1 MKGRLTL
8 GIVIVA
14 VALLPLLLD
23 PRGYWI
29 RVLTITLLFAAM
41 AQAWNI
47 VGGLANQTSL
57 GHAAFFGIGAYTSTV
72 LLLKFGI
79 SPWLGML
86 AGGALGGVAALVI
99 AIPTMRLQ
107 GHYFA
112 LATLAFGEVM
122 RVIANVWTSLTG
134 GPGGL
139 SVPFVPPGFAAYSF
153 KLLRPHAYIALV
165 ALVVVT
171 AIFEVIRRGAMG
183 YRLRAIKQNP
193 AAAEVIGVDTTRVKL
208 QAAVIS
214 GALIAMLGTLYAQV
228 AVFFDPDTVFGIASI
243 SIRIAL
249 IAIIGGVGTA
259 AGPILGAFFIIP
271 LEEIMNDLLS
281 SRAAGLS
288 QLVFG
293 IILIAVILWRP
304 RGFITVLDSLRARLS
319 RSGGAMT
326 ILDVRAVSRRF
337 GGLQALSEVTFSVSK
352 GEIVGVIGPN
362 GAGKTT
368 LFSTLVGLIR
378 PDAGTV
384 TLDGKDLAGLEAPH
398 GRRSRDDKNLPERR
412 LVCRKLGAG

>member
-1 MKGRLTL
+1 MKRCLAL
-8 GIVIVA
+8 AAVIVA
-14 VALLPLLLD
+14 LALLPSLLD

-29 RVLTITLLFAAM
+29 RVLTFTLLFAAM

-72 LLLKFGI
+72 LLLKYGI
-79 SPWLGML
+79 SPWLGMV
-86 AGGALGGVAALVI
+86 AGGALGGLAAFII

-139 SVPFVPPGFAAYSF
+139 SVPFVPPSFAAYSF
-153 KLLRPHAYIALV
+153 KLLRPHAYIALA

-171 AIFEVIRRGAMG
+171 AIFEIIRRGAMG
-183 YRLRAIKQNP
+183 YRLRAIKQNV

-214 GALIAMLGTLYAQV
+214 GTLIAMLGTLYAQV

-293 IILIAVILWRP
+293 VILIAVILWRP
-304 RGFITVLDSLRARLS
+304 RGFITVFGSLRARLS
-319 RSGGAMT
+319 R
-326 ILDVRAVSRRF
+326 
-337 GGLQALSEVTFSVSK
+337 
-352 GEIVGVIGPN
+352 
-362 GAGKTT
+362 
-368 LFSTLVGLIR
+368 
-378 PDAGTV
+378 TV
-384 TLDGKDLAGLEAPH
+384 AP
-398 GRRSRDDKNLPERR
+398 
-412 LVCRKLGAG
+412 

>member
-1 MKGRLTL
+1 MKRCLPL
-8 GIVIVA
+8 ALLILA
-14 VALLPLLLD
+14 AALLPLLLD

-29 RVLTITLLFAAM
+29 RVLTFTLLFAAM

-57 GHAAFFGIGAYTSTV
+57 GHAAFFGIGAYTSTI

-139 SVPFVPPGFAAYSF
+139 SVPFVPPSFAAYSF
-153 KLLRPHAYIALV
+153 KLLRPHAYIALA
-165 ALVVVT
+165 ALIVVT
-171 AIFEVIRRGAMG
+171 VIFEMIRRGAMG
-183 YRLRAIKQNP
+183 YRLRAIRENAP
-193 AAAEVIGVDTTRVKL
+193 AAEVIGIDTTKVKL

-214 GALIAMLGTLYAQV
+214 GVLVAMLGTLYAQI

-271 LEEIMNDLLS
+271 LEEIMNALLS

-304 RGFITVLDSLRARLS
+304 RGFITVIDAFRARLS
-319 RSGGAMT
+319 R
-326 ILDVRAVSRRF
+326 AV
-337 GGLQALSEVTFSVSK
+337 K
-352 GEIVGVIGPN
+352 P
-362 GAGKTT
+362 
-368 LFSTLVGLIR
+368 
-378 PDAGTV
+378 
-384 TLDGKDLAGLEAPH
+384 
-398 GRRSRDDKNLPERR
+398 
-412 LVCRKLGAG
+412 

>member
-1 MKGRLTL
+1 MKRCLAL
-8 GIVIVA
+8 AVVIA
-14 VALLPLLLD
+14 AAALLPLLLD

-29 RVLTITLLFAAM
+29 RVLTFTLLFAAM
-41 AQAWNI
+41 AQSWNI

-86 AGGALGGVAALVI
+86 AAGALGGLAALII

-153 KLLRPHAYIALV
+153 KLLRPHAYIALA

-171 AIFEVIRRGAMG
+171 AIFEAIRRGAMG
-183 YRLRAIKQNP
+183 YRLRAIKQNA

-228 AVFFDPDTVFGIASI
+228 AVFFDPDTVFGVAGI

-271 LEEIMNDLLS
+271 LEELMNDLLS

-293 IILIAVILWRP
+293 IILIAVILWQP
-304 RGFITVLDSLRARLS
+304 RGFITVLGSWRARLS
-319 RSGGAMT
+319 R
-326 ILDVRAVSRRF
+326 AV
-337 GGLQALSEVTFSVSK
+337 
-352 GEIVGVIGPN
+352 
-362 GAGKTT
+362 
-368 LFSTLVGLIR
+368 
-378 PDAGTV
+378 
-384 TLDGKDLAGLEAPH
+384 AP
-398 GRRSRDDKNLPERR
+398 
-412 LVCRKLGAG
+412 

>member
-1 MKGRLTL
+1 MKRCLPL
-8 GIVIVA
+8 ALLILA
-14 VALLPLLLD
+14 AALLPLLLD

-29 RVLTITLLFAAM
+29 RVLTFTLLFAAM

-139 SVPFVPPGFAAYSF
+139 SVPFVPPSFAAYSF
-153 KLLRPHAYIALV
+153 KLLRPHAYIALA
-165 ALVVVT
+165 ALIVVT
-171 AIFEVIRRGAMG
+171 AIFEMIRRGAMG
-183 YRLRAIKQNP
+183 YRLRAIRQNAP
-193 AAAEVIGVDTTRVKL
+193 AAEVIGIDTTKVKL

-214 GALIAMLGTLYAQV
+214 GVLVAMLGTLYAQI

-271 LEEIMNDLLS
+271 LEEIMNALLS

-304 RGFITVLDSLRARLS
+304 RGFITVIDAVRARLS
-319 RSGGAMT
+319 R
-326 ILDVRAVSRRF
+326 R
-337 GGLQALSEVTFSVSK
+337 
-352 GEIVGVIGPN
+352 
-362 GAGKTT
+362 
-368 LFSTLVGLIR
+368 
-378 PDAGTV
+378 
-384 TLDGKDLAGLEAPH
+384 
-398 GRRSRDDKNLPERR
+398 
-412 LVCRKLGAG
+412 

>member
-1 MKGRLTL
+1 
-8 GIVIVA
+8 
-14 VALLPLLLD
+14 
-23 PRGYWI
+23 
-29 RVLTITLLFAAM
+29 
-41 AQAWNI
+41 
-47 VGGLANQTSL
+47 
-57 GHAAFFGIGAYTSTV
+57 V
-72 LLLKFGI
+72 LLLKFGV

-86 AGGALGGVAALVI
+86 AGGVLGGAAAFVI

-139 SVPFVPPGFAAYSF
+139 SVPFVPPSFSAYSF
-153 KLLRPHAYIALV
+153 KLLTPHAYIALV

-171 AIFEVIRRGAMG
+171 AIFEWIRRGAMG
-183 YRLRAIKQNP
+183 YRLRAIKQNV
-193 AAAEVIGVDTTRVKL
+193 AAAEVIGIDTTRVKL

-271 LEEIMNDLLS
+271 LEELMNDLLS

-293 IILIAVILWRP
+293 VILIAVILWRP
-304 RGFITVLDSLRARLS
+304 RGFITVFGSLRARLS
-319 RSGGAMT
+319 R
-326 ILDVRAVSRRF
+326 
-337 GGLQALSEVTFSVSK
+337 
-352 GEIVGVIGPN
+352 
-362 GAGKTT
+362 
-368 LFSTLVGLIR
+368 
-378 PDAGTV
+378 TV
-384 TLDGKDLAGLEAPH
+384 TP
-398 GRRSRDDKNLPERR
+398 
-412 LVCRKLGAG
+412 

>member
-1 MKGRLTL
+1 MKRCLPL
-8 GIVIVA
+8 ALLILA
-14 VALLPLLLD
+14 AALLPLLLD

-29 RVLTITLLFAAM
+29 RVLTFTLLFAAM

-57 GHAAFFGIGAYTSTV
+57 GHAAFFGIGAYTSTI

-139 SVPFVPPGFAAYSF
+139 SVPFVPPSFAGYSF
-153 KLLRPHAYIALV
+153 KLLRPHAYIALA
-165 ALVVVT
+165 ALIVVT
-171 AIFEVIRRGAMG
+171 VIFEMIRRGAMG
-183 YRLRAIKQNP
+183 YRLRAIRENAP
-193 AAAEVIGVDTTRVKL
+193 AAEVIGIDTTKVKL

-214 GALIAMLGTLYAQV
+214 GVLVAMLGTLYAQI

-271 LEEIMNDLLS
+271 LEESMNALLS

-293 IILIAVILWRP
+293 IVLIAVILWRP
-304 RGFITVLDSLRARLS
+304 RGFITVIDAVRARLS
-319 RSGGAMT
+319 R
-326 ILDVRAVSRRF
+326 AV
-337 GGLQALSEVTFSVSK
+337 K
-352 GEIVGVIGPN
+352 P
-362 GAGKTT
+362 
-368 LFSTLVGLIR
+368 
-378 PDAGTV
+378 
-384 TLDGKDLAGLEAPH
+384 
-398 GRRSRDDKNLPERR
+398 
-412 LVCRKLGAG
+412 

>member
-1 MKGRLTL
+1 VKRFLSL
-8 GIVIVA
+8 ALLIVA
-14 VALLPLLLD
+14 AALLPLLLD

-29 RVLTITLLFAAM
+29 RVLTFTLLFAAM

-139 SVPFVPPGFAAYSF
+139 SVPFVPPSFSAYSF

-165 ALVVVT
+165 ALIVVT
-171 AIFEVIRRGAMG
+171 VIFEMIRRGAMG
-183 YRLRAIKQNP
+183 YRLRAIKQNAP
-193 AAAEVIGVDTTRVKL
+193 AAEVIGIDTTRVKL

-214 GALIAMLGTLYAQV
+214 GVLVAMLGTLYAQI

-271 LEEIMNDLLS
+271 LEEIMNALLS

-293 IILIAVILWRP
+293 IILIGVILWRP
-304 RGFITVLDSLRARLS
+304 RGFITVIDALRARLS
-319 RSGGAMT
+319 H
-326 ILDVRAVSRRF
+326 AVKS
-337 GGLQALSEVTFSVSK
+337 
-352 GEIVGVIGPN
+352 
-362 GAGKTT
+362 
-368 LFSTLVGLIR
+368 
-378 PDAGTV
+378 
-384 TLDGKDLAGLEAPH
+384 
-398 GRRSRDDKNLPERR
+398 
-412 LVCRKLGAG
+412 

>member
-1 MKGRLTL
+1 MKRWLAPAA
-8 GIVIVA
+8 VIVV

-29 RVLTITLLFAAM
+29 RVLTFTLLFAAM

-86 AGGALGGVAALVI
+86 AGGALGGLAALVI

-139 SVPFVPPGFAAYSF
+139 SVPFVPPSLAAYSF
-153 KLLRPHAYIALV
+153 KLLRPHAYIALA
-165 ALVVVT
+165 ALVAVT
-171 AIFEVIRRGAMG
+171 AIFEIIRRGAMG

-214 GALIAMLGTLYAQV
+214 GALIATLGTLYAQV

-271 LEEIMNDLLS
+271 LEEVMNDLLS

-293 IILIAVILWRP
+293 VILIAVILWRP
-304 RGFITVLDSLRARLS
+304 RGFITVFESLRARLS
-319 RSGGAMT
+319 RTGA
-326 ILDVRAVSRRF
+326 
-337 GGLQALSEVTFSVSK
+337 
-352 GEIVGVIGPN
+352 P
-362 GAGKTT
+362 
-368 LFSTLVGLIR
+368 
-378 PDAGTV
+378 
-384 TLDGKDLAGLEAPH
+384 
-398 GRRSRDDKNLPERR
+398 
-412 LVCRKLGAG
+412 

>member
-1 MKGRLTL
+1 VKRCLPL
-8 GIVIVA
+8 AFLILA
-14 VALLPLLLD
+14 AALLPLLLD

-29 RVLTITLLFAAM
+29 RVLTFTLLFAAM

-139 SVPFVPPGFAAYSF
+139 SVPFVPPSFAAYSF

-165 ALVVVT
+165 ALIVVT
-171 AIFEVIRRGAMG
+171 VIFETIRRGAMG
-183 YRLRAIKQNP
+183 YRLRAIKQNAP
-193 AAAEVIGVDTTRVKL
+193 AAEVIGIDTTKVKL

-214 GALIAMLGTLYAQV
+214 GVLVAMLGTLYAQI

-271 LEEIMNDLLS
+271 LEETMNALLS

-293 IILIAVILWRP
+293 IILIGVILWRP
-304 RGFITVLDSLRARLS
+304 RGFITVIDAFRARLS
-319 RSGGAMT
+319 R
-326 ILDVRAVSRRF
+326 AV
-337 GGLQALSEVTFSVSK
+337 K
-352 GEIVGVIGPN
+352 P
-362 GAGKTT
+362 
-368 LFSTLVGLIR
+368 
-378 PDAGTV
+378 
-384 TLDGKDLAGLEAPH
+384 
-398 GRRSRDDKNLPERR
+398 
-412 LVCRKLGAG
+412 

>member
-1 MKGRLTL
+1 MKGRSAPCLF
-8 GIVIVA
+8 IVA
-14 VALLPLLLD
+14 AVLVPLLLD

-47 VGGLANQTSL
+47 VGGLANQISL

-79 SPWLGML
+79 SPWLGMF
-86 AGGALGGVAALVI
+86 AGGALGGLAAFVI

-139 SVPFVPPGFAAYSF
+139 SVPFVPPSFLAYSF
-153 KLLRPHAYIALV
+153 KLLRPHAYIALA
-165 ALVVVT
+165 ALIVVT
-171 AIFEVIRRGAMG
+171 VIFQAIRRGAMG
-183 YRLRAIKQNP
+183 YRLRAIRQN
-193 AAAEVIGVDTTRVKL
+193 ADAAEVIGIDTTRVKL
-208 QAAVIS
+208 FAAVIS
-214 GALIAMLGTLYAQV
+214 GALMAMLGTLYAQV

-243 SIRIAL
+243 SIRVAL

-271 LEEIMNDLLS
+271 LEEIMNGLLS

-293 IILIAVILWRP
+293 IILIAVILWQP
-304 RGFITVLDSLRARLS
+304 RGFITALNSLRARLS
-319 RSGGAMT
+319 R
-326 ILDVRAVSRRF
+326 
-337 GGLQALSEVTFSVSK
+337 K
-352 GEIVGVIGPN
+352 
-362 GAGKTT
+362 
-368 LFSTLVGLIR
+368 
-378 PDAGTV
+378 
-384 TLDGKDLAGLEAPH
+384 EAP
-398 GRRSRDDKNLPERR
+398 
-412 LVCRKLGAG
+412 

>member
-1 MKGRLTL
+1 VKRCLPL
-8 GIVIVA
+8 ALVIA
-14 VALLPLLLD
+14 AAALLPLLLD

-29 RVLTITLLFAAM
+29 RVLTFTLLFAAM

-86 AGGALGGVAALVI
+86 AGGALGGIAALVI

-139 SVPFVPPGFAAYSF
+139 SVPFVPPSFAAYSF

-165 ALVVVT
+165 ALIVVT
-171 AIFEVIRRGAMG
+171 AIFERIRRGAMG
-183 YRLRAIKQNP
+183 YRLRAIKENAP
-193 AAAEVIGVDTTRVKL
+193 AAEVIGIDTTRVKL

-214 GALIAMLGTLYAQV
+214 GILIAMLGTLYAQI

-271 LEEIMNDLLS
+271 LEEIMNAWLS

-293 IILIAVILWRP
+293 IILIGVILWRP
-304 RGFITVLDSLRARLS
+304 RGFITVIDAFRARLS
-319 RSGGAMT
+319 R
-326 ILDVRAVSRRF
+326 
-337 GGLQALSEVTFSVSK
+337 
-352 GEIVGVIGPN
+352 
-362 GAGKTT
+362 
-368 LFSTLVGLIR
+368 
-378 PDAGTV
+378 TV
-384 TLDGKDLAGLEAPH
+384 KP
-398 GRRSRDDKNLPERR
+398 
-412 LVCRKLGAG
+412 

>member
-1 MKGRLTL
+1 VKRCLPL
-8 GIVIVA
+8 ALVILA
-14 VALLPLLLD
+14 AALLPLLLD

-29 RVLTITLLFAAM
+29 RVLTFTLLFAAM

-99 AIPTMRLQ
+99 AVPTMRLQ

-139 SVPFVPPGFAAYSF
+139 SVPFVPPSFAAYSF

-165 ALVVVT
+165 ALIVVT
-171 AIFEVIRRGAMG
+171 VIFEIIRRGAMG
-183 YRLRAIKQNP
+183 YRLRAIKENAP
-193 AAAEVIGVDTTRVKL
+193 AAEVIGIDTTKVKL

-214 GALIAMLGTLYAQV
+214 GVLVAMLGTLYAQI

-271 LEEIMNDLLS
+271 LEEIMNAWLS

-293 IILIAVILWRP
+293 IILIGVILWQP
-304 RGFITVLDSLRARLS
+304 RGFITVIDALRAQLS
-319 RSGGAMT
+319 RK
-326 ILDVRAVSRRF
+326 V
-337 GGLQALSEVTFSVSK
+337 K
-352 GEIVGVIGPN
+352 P
-362 GAGKTT
+362 
-368 LFSTLVGLIR
+368 
-378 PDAGTV
+378 
-384 TLDGKDLAGLEAPH
+384 
-398 GRRSRDDKNLPERR
+398 
-412 LVCRKLGAG
+412 

>member
-1 MKGRLTL
+1 VKRCLPL
-8 GIVIVA
+8 ALLILA
-14 VALLPLLLD
+14 AALLPSLLD

-29 RVLTITLLFAAM
+29 RVLTFTLLFAAM

-86 AGGALGGVAALVI
+86 AGGALGGIAALVI

-139 SVPFVPPGFAAYSF
+139 SVPFVPPSFAAYSF

-165 ALVVVT
+165 ALIVVT
-171 AIFEVIRRGAMG
+171 VIFEIIRRGAMG
-183 YRLRAIKQNP
+183 YRLRAIKQNAP
-193 AAAEVIGVDTTRVKL
+193 AAEVIGIDTTKVKL

-214 GALIAMLGTLYAQV
+214 GILTAMLGTLYAQI

-271 LEEIMNDLLS
+271 LEEIMNAWLS

-293 IILIAVILWRP
+293 IILIGVILWRP
-304 RGFITVLDSLRARLS
+304 RGFITVIDALRARLS
-319 RSGGAMT
+319 RRM
-326 ILDVRAVSRRF
+326 
-337 GGLQALSEVTFSVSK
+337 K
-352 GEIVGVIGPN
+352 P
-362 GAGKTT
+362 
-368 LFSTLVGLIR
+368 
-378 PDAGTV
+378 
-384 TLDGKDLAGLEAPH
+384 
-398 GRRSRDDKNLPERR
+398 
-412 LVCRKLGAG
+412 

>member
-1 MKGRLTL
+1 VRGRLSPC
-8 GIVIVA
+8 IFIA
-14 VALLPLLLD
+14 AAALLPLLLD

-47 VGGLANQTSL
+47 VGGLANQISL

-86 AGGALGGVAALVI
+86 AGGALGGLAAFII

-139 SVPFVPPGFAAYSF
+139 SIPFVPPSFAAYSF
-153 KLLRPHAYIALV
+153 KMLRPHAYIALV
-165 ALVVVT
+165 ALIVVT
-171 AIFEVIRRGAMG
+171 AIFQAIRRGAMG
-183 YRLRAIKQNP
+183 YRLRAIKQDV
-193 AAAEVIGVDTTRVKL
+193 AAAEVIGIDTTRVKL

-214 GALIAMLGTLYAQV
+214 GTLTAMLGTLYAQV
-228 AVFFDPDTVFGIASI
+228 AVFFDPDTVFAIAGI

-249 IAIIGGVGTA
+249 IAIIGGIGTA

-293 IILIAVILWRP
+293 VILILVILWQP
-304 RGFITVLDSLRARLS
+304 RGIINVVTSLRARLS
-319 RSGGAMT
+319 RGGRH
-326 ILDVRAVSRRF
+326 DH
-337 GGLQALSEVTFSVSK
+337 
-352 GEIVGVIGPN
+352 P
-362 GAGKTT
+362 
-368 LFSTLVGLIR
+368 
-378 PDAGTV
+378 
-384 TLDGKDLAGLEAPH
+384 
-398 GRRSRDDKNLPERR
+398 
-412 LVCRKLGAG
+412 